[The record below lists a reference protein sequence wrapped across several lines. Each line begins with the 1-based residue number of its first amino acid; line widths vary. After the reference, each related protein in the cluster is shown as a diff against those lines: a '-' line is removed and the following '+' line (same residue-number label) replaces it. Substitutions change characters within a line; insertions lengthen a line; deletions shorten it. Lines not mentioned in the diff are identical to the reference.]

1 MKSDRPLNPAL
12 LRLGRERDWD
22 MGLLP
27 TVLISLLFPALMLL
41 VTVALGR
48 MEEFLLPHL
57 RAPLPA
63 DGDAE
68 TRSENPPPENPPP
81 ENSRPQEDAPPAEE
95 SRAEEIRIAQDRAAK
110 ARAETEALRRAARR
124 RAYGT
129 PRPAGRTNT
138 GPPRGARTTP
148 PRFR

>member
-1 MKSDRPLNPAL
+1 
-12 LRLGRERDWD
+12 
-22 MGLLP
+22 MGLWP
-27 TVLISLLFPALMLL
+27 TVLISLVFPALMLL

-63 DGDAE
+63 D
-68 TRSENPPPENPPP
+68 T
-81 ENSRPQEDAPPAEE
+81 DAPSEDDPTEGDSADDIEAEP
-95 SRAEEIRIAQDRAAK
+95 SRAEKIRIAQ
-110 ARAETEALRRAARR
+110 ARADAARRARR
-124 RAYGT
+124 RAYGP

-148 PRFR
+148 LRFR

>member
-1 MKSDRPLNPAL
+1 
-12 LRLGRERDWD
+12 

-27 TVLISLLFPALMLL
+27 TVLISLVFPALMLL

-63 DGDAE
+63 DGGDAD
-68 TRSENPPPENPPP
+68 TPPENAPP
-81 ENSRPQEDAPPAEE
+81 ENSRSEKPEKDTPLAEDIRAEE
-95 SRAEEIRIAQDRAAK
+95 SRAEEVRIAK
-110 ARAETEALRRAARR
+110 ARAEAVRRSARR

-129 PRPAGRTNT
+129 PRPVGRTNT

-148 PRFR
+148 LRFR

>member
-1 MKSDRPLNPAL
+1 
-12 LRLGRERDWD
+12 

-27 TVLISLLFPALMLL
+27 AVLMSVVFPALMLL
-41 VTVALGR
+41 ITVGLGR

-63 DGDAE
+63 EGE
-68 TRSENPPPENPPP
+68 TDTSSEEARD
-81 ENSRPQEDAPPAEE
+81 SPPAETDTKDASLTE
-95 SRAEEIRIAQDRAAK
+95 DVPAEDIPGIPVKDSRAAEIHAANARADVAK
-110 ARAETEALRRAARR
+110 ARAEAIRRSARR

-129 PRPAGRTNT
+129 PRSVGRTNT

-148 PRFR
+148 LRFR

>member
-1 MKSDRPLNPAL
+1 
-12 LRLGRERDWD
+12 

-27 TVLISLLFPALMLL
+27 TVLISLVFPALMLL
-41 VTVALGR
+41 ITVGLGR

-63 DGDAE
+63 DGE
-68 TRSENPPPENPPP
+68 TQTPSEE
-81 ENSRPQEDAPPAEE
+81 SRDSPPAASDTKHDLLGTDLRAEDNHAGE
-95 SRAEEIRIAQDRAAK
+95 IRAEEIRLAK
-110 ARAETEALRRAARR
+110 ARAEAVRRSARR

-129 PRPAGRTNT
+129 PRPVGRTNT

-148 PRFR
+148 LRFR

>member
-1 MKSDRPLNPAL
+1 
-12 LRLGRERDWD
+12 

-27 TVLISLLFPALMLL
+27 TVLICVVFPALMLL
-41 VTVALGR
+41 ITLGLGR

-63 DGDAE
+63 DGDQD
-68 TRSENPPPENPPP
+68 S
-81 ENSRPQEDAPPAEE
+81 PAENTRPGKPGTGDDGDSDGTDPRPDE
-95 SRAEEIRIAQDRAAK
+95 TGP
-110 ARAETEALRRAARR
+110 ARARARTVRSSARR

-129 PRPAGRTNT
+129 PRPVGRTNT

-148 PRFR
+148 LRFR